1 MNTKR
6 IQKFLFKLKDSFL
19 EESEENRRMLDT
31 YAKYIEGTATEKEI
45 DELILKR
52 QIAKEN
58 KDYTNADQIR
68 EQLLKLDIIL
78 EDKPD
83 KTIWRKS

>member
-1 MNTKR
+1 MSGKAFSCRSREIARR
-6 IQKFLFKLKDSFL
+6 INS
-19 EESEENRRMLDT
+19 SNRLVNYSVGRLT
-31 YAKYIEGTATEKEI
+31 GRRKNLIV
-45 DELILKR
+45 ILKR

>member
-1 MNTKR
+1 MA
-6 IQKFLFKLKDSFL
+6 QSL
-19 EESEENRRMLDT
+19 EISL
-31 YAKYIEGTATEKEI
+31 TEKEI
-45 DELILKR
+45 NELILKR